1 MANFLRRLIKD
12 KRGNALIIAAAALP
26 LLVGSA
32 GLATDTIQWAL
43 WKRQLQRA
51 ADSAAIAGA
60 YDRANND
67 GETGTTSASVNHDL
81 TLNQHTGMSLEAG
94 YPKIDYPSD
103 TADNLNQVKV
113 QLAVQRKLS
122 FSGLFMKNPPLIVTT
137 ATAASVEGTAEFC
150 VVSLEPG
157 ATKTGIAFIGTAG
170 FDADCSFMSNSAA
183 KDSAFAKGNS
193 EVKAESVVATGG
205 IQQSSNWDVE
215 SYQPYTPPLDD
226 PFANVTPSPSDMK
239 CAGHS
244 EPQGNGSKWV
254 SDVLNENT
262 NFDNSKDANGNK
274 ANCFSSLSVGPDKTL
289 NLPDGTYYING
300 GDAFI
305 QGTLSCAACTIVLTN
320 TSTSSS
326 ATIGTFKVN
335 ATANI
340 NLNAPTS
347 GTYAGIAIYQDRRA
361 KDTNNA
367 NMINGNSNSTING
380 AVYFPSQ
387 ELNYNGTGSTN
398 ATCTL
403 LVAKRLVFSG
413 NSSATNKF
421 KSAAQCAAFG
431 LPTITGGRRIRLV
444 A

>member
-1 MANFLRRLIKD
+1 LETS
-12 KRGNALIIAAAALP
+12 
-26 LLVGSA
+26 GS
-32 GLATDTIQWAL
+32 
-43 WKRQLQRA
+43 
-51 ADSAAIAGA
+51 
-60 YDRANND
+60 
-67 GETGTTSASVNHDL
+67 
-81 TLNQHTGMSLEAG
+81 
-94 YPKIDYPSD
+94 
-103 TADNLNQVKV
+103 
-113 QLAVQRKLS
+113 
-122 FSGLFMKNPPLIVTT
+122 
-137 ATAASVEGTAEFC
+137 
-150 VVSLEPG
+150 
-157 ATKTGIAFIGTAG
+157 KTGIAVIGNAG
-170 FDADCSFMSNSAA
+170 IDADCSFMSNAA
-183 KDSAFAKGNS
+183 SPNSAFAKGSS
-193 EVKAESVVATGG
+193 EVNAEAIVAVGG
-205 IQQSSNWDVE
+205 IQESSNWNVD
-215 SYQPYTPPLDD
+215 SYQPYAPPLDD

-254 SDVLNENT
+254 SDVLDENT

-274 ANCFSSLSVGPDKTL
+274 ANCFSSLSVGANQTL
-289 NLPDGTYYING
+289 TLPDGTYYING

-305 QGTLSCAACTIVLTN
+305 QGTISCGACTIVLTN

-347 GTYAGIAIYQDRRA
+347 GTYKGIAIYQDRRA

-380 AVYFPSQ
+380 AVYFPNQ
-387 ELNYNGTGSTN
+387 ELNYNGTGTTS

-413 NSSATNKF
+413 NSSTSNKW
-421 KSAAQCAAFG
+421 KKADQCAAYG
-431 LPTITGGRRIRLV
+431 MPTLTGGRRIRLV